1 MAFSEPQRRTFVRI
15 ASLGHLAI
23 AAWCV
28 LASVRQSGLPS
39 HYYQFR
45 HGEAG
50 FVYPAHEVGVWCS
63 AIAAELVAT
72 CWILWFV
79 RATASTAALL
89 AVLFGVATCGFGVVA
104 MHAPPYYGMHVVFL
118 LFSAAWLVIVALA
131 AALLGASLGK
141 GEREAERLKAAV
153 AARPDDSL

>member
-15 ASLGHLAI
+15 VSLGHVVI
-23 AAWCV
+23 AAWCI
-28 LASVRQSGLPS
+28 LTSVRQSALPS

-45 HGEAG
+45 HDASG
-50 FVYPAHEVGVWCS
+50 FTYPMHDVGVWCS

-79 RATASTAALL
+79 RATTSTAVLL
-89 AVLFGVATCGFGVVA
+89 AVVFGVATCGFGLLA

-118 LFSAAWLVIVALA
+118 VLSAGWLVLVAIA
-131 AALLGASLGK
+131 AAITGASLGK
-141 GEREAERLKAAV
+141 GEGERLQAAV
-153 AARPDDSL
+153 APRPDDSL